1 MTKERLLQIRDEARA
16 MQYLKKHDVN
26 TNKVYSDV
34 YFNRIIA
41 DIETELLLMEQP
53 FIRLSDEEFLQAQNL
68 FN

>member
-1 MTKERLLQIRDEARA
+1 MTRERLLQIRDEARA

-26 TNKVYSDV
+26 IQKVYNDV

-53 FIRLSDEEFLQAQNL
+53 FQKLSDKEFLQVQNL
-68 FN
+68 FR